1 MTEGTMNKYPST
13 VTGKTRY
20 VGLPI
25 CGIELKSYYKDGKEL
40 VDYKGKTYEVGY
52 ETCDNH
58 DADSCNS
65 CGLGMESYS
74 LNTSSDALSISK
86 E

>member
-1 MTEGTMNKYPST
+1 M
-13 VTGKTRY
+13 TGKTRY

-25 CGIELKSYYKDGKEL
+25 CGIKLQSYYKDGKEL
-40 VDYKGKTYEVGY
+40 VDYKGKTYEVGC

-58 DADSCNS
+58 DADSCCS

-74 LNTSSDALSISK
+74 LNTSSDPLSTNK

>member
-1 MTEGTMNKYPST
+1 MTGN
-13 VTGKTRY
+13 TRY
-20 VGLPI
+20 VGLHS
-25 CGIELKSYYKDGKEL
+25 CGAKLKSYYIDGKEL
-40 VDYKGKTYEVGY
+40 VDYKGKTYEVGC

-58 DADSCNS
+58 DADSCCS